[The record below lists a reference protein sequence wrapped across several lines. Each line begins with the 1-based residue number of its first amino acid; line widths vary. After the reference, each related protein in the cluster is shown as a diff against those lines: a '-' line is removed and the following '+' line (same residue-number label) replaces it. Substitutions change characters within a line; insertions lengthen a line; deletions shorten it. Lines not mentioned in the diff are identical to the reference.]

1 VDNVPPESGSPA
13 ASTIPSLFA
22 EEYSTQMAAR
32 KTTLKTICGLATLLV
47 APLALG
53 QTAQKPTACQGPQAL
68 EAKVHTQH
76 DEQSYIE
83 LGNWFGEHHQFSCAE
98 KIYSG
103 GLKHYTQSAPLNY
116 LLGLA
121 LYSEGRFEA
130 ALEPLLISV
139 KLDGKQIKPYLLLGE
154 ALNRMGRLPD
164 AAKAWQAALQID
176 PHSAIAL
183 DGMAKALISIHAYD
197 EVIALLSP
205 ETADENLSLDL
216 GVAIGG
222 TGELDEAARVLGD
235 AIKEYPDSARLVDAL
250 VTIYVHQLRYKDA
263 VRVTG
268 ELAKRRPNDLE
279 AQRIYLR
286 ALLLDSNQEIS
297 IPLAH
302 KLVQRA
308 PRDSDILFLCG
319 AAERQAGDFVNARK
333 HLELAT
339 AINPKHYNTH
349 FDLGAVLAETHQY
362 AEAEKQFRLAIEL
375 GDSEPEVRFQLSQAL
390 RKQGKT
396 EEAAEQLSV
405 YQSLVKQKSDNT
417 LAAQKSTQA
426 AEAAAKGDKKQA
438 AALYREASD
447 TLPKEAKLAY
457 RWAMVLNDLED
468 YATER
473 LALERAVQDDPAY
486 PLAHNQLGY
495 VYSKLGEPA
504 LAEEQF
510 RQAVKV
516 APEYVPAWISLA
528 ASLAMQSKFPEA
540 REAIENALKVE
551 PENKDAQELRNS
563 LPVPAH

>member
-1 VDNVPPESGSPA
+1 
-13 ASTIPSLFA
+13 L
-22 EEYSTQMAAR
+22 
-32 KTTLKTICGLATLLV
+32 LA

-53 QTAQKPTACQGPQAL
+53 QAAQKPAACQGPQAL
-68 EAKVHTQH
+68 EARVRIQH
-76 DEQSYIE
+76 NEQSYVE
-83 LGNWFGEHHQFSCAE
+83 LGNWFGEHRQLGCAE
-98 KIYSG
+98 QVYG
-103 GLKHYTQSAPLNY
+103 DGLKRYTQSAPLNY

-121 LYSEGRFEA
+121 LYSDGKFDA
-130 ALEPLLISV
+130 ALEPLLLAV

-154 ALNRMGRLPD
+154 ALSRMGRLPD
-164 AAKAWQAALQID
+164 AAQAWQAALQID
-176 PHSAIAL
+176 PHSTIAL

-197 EVIALLSP
+197 EVIALLSAEP
-205 ETADENLSLDL
+205 PDENLSLDL

-222 TGELDEAARVLGD
+222 TGQQDEAVRVLGE
-235 AIKEYPDSARLVDAL
+235 AIKKYPDSARLVDAL
-250 VTIYVHQLRYKDA
+250 VTVYVHQLRYNEA

-268 ELAKRRPNDLE
+268 DLAKRRPNDLE

-302 KLVQRA
+302 KLVERA

-333 HLELAT
+333 HLELAA
-339 AINPKHYNTH
+339 AINPKHFNTH
-349 FDLGAVLAETHQY
+349 FDLGAVLAEMHLY
-362 AEAEKQFRLAIEL
+362 AEAEKQFKLAIEL
-375 GDSEPEVRFQLSQAL
+375 GDTEPEVRFQLSQAL

-396 EEAAEQLSV
+396 DEAAEQLKV
-405 YQSLVKQKSDNT
+405 YQALVKQKSDNT
-417 LAAQKSTQA
+417 QAAQKSTQA

-457 RWAMVLNDLED
+457 RWALVLNDLED

-486 PLAHNQLGY
+486 AVAHNQLGY
-495 VYSKLGEPA
+495 VYSKLGETA

-510 RQAVKV
+510 RQAVKT
-516 APEYVPAWISLA
+516 APRYVSAWISLA

-540 REAIENALKVE
+540 REAIENALKID
-551 PENKDAQELRNS
+551 PENKSAQELRNS
-563 LPVPAH
+563 LPAPAQ